1 MNNPAISSRVVAC
14 YGHHM
19 KKQFIVQKYVMA
31 DSVKEAIEKSRHIPI
46 HEVYIH
52 NQWFD
57 KIANFEFSP
66 AIISPQVGF
75 NKKHAKRPSNK
86 D

>member
-1 MNNPAISSRVVAC
+1 
-14 YGHHM
+14 M

-46 HEVYIH
+46 HEVFIH

-57 KIANFEFSP
+57 KIANFEYNP
-66 AIISPQVGF
+66 AKIAPQVGF
-75 NKKHAKRPSNK
+75 TKKHAKKQQNR